1 MCLKKGHTLTKKM
14 QIPTWQILILNICH
28 GVFSNYIQVKD
39 YSRYSILE
47 LEVYVKNY
55 ENTPE
60 YADVVKNTNCEILNQ
75 EFHSKGDKLLL
86 LCSDEYIEILKDI
99 LKNGFITG
107 KRPALISPNKV
118 LSDERIQKNDGQLL
132 NFEINKYRGKESLKM
147 FAGIFVKKMT
157 PKGHFKIN

>member
-1 MCLKKGHTLTKKM
+1 M

-39 YSRYSILE
+39 YSKYSTLE

-60 YADVVKNTNCEILNQ
+60 YADIVKNTNCEILNQ

-86 LCSDEYIEILKDI
+86 LCSDEHIEILKGI
-99 LKNGFITG
+99 LKNGFVTG
-107 KRPALISPNKV
+107 KRPALISQNKV
-118 LSDERIQKNDGQLL
+118 LSDERIQKNNGQFL
-132 NFEINKYRGKESLKM
+132 NFEINKYRGKESFKKIV
-147 FAGIFVKKMT
+147 GIFVEKMT
-157 PKGHFKIN
+157 RKGHFEIN